1 MDYLRSKNDF
11 KSMAIWTTDFA
22 PKSLDDVI
30 GNKKIC
36 EVLQKFIDTKQL
48 PNILLTGNHGT
59 GKRTL
64 AKLLAQNYLG
74 NEYQK
79 GCLAIDGAINRGK
92 DVIACNNIKKI
103 SEKSCLSS
111 QNVLSFAQRKI
122 TLKNGRKKIIMIYNF
137 EDMTSEAQ
145 NALRR
150 IIETHE
156 STTRFLLICN
166 NLDNI
171 IEAIQSRCAPLKT
184 SLLSDKE
191 ARQLIDHLRKLN
203 HQKPLDDDIVKIITM
218 LSSGDMKKVINFI
231 QTVSAL
237 EDIDLEIFH
246 QIFNIPPVKILE
258 QVLVETQDIETQP
271 RVIDRLKFLLS
282 QGYTY
287 GDILEMLSKILAYTE
302 VIPDNIRF
310 KYLKKLSEYY
320 CQMSQQT
327 HDVHLYALF
336 SDFADITDSHQSD
349 L

>member
-11 KSMAIWTTDFA
+11 KHMAIWTTDFA
-22 PKSLDDVI
+22 PKSLDEVI

-36 EVLQKFIDTKQL
+36 EVMQKFIDTKQL

-64 AKLLAQNYLG
+64 AKLLAQRYLG
-74 NEYQK
+74 DEYQK

-122 TLKNGRKKIIMIYNF
+122 TLKDGRKKMIIIYNF

-184 SLLSDKE
+184 SLLSDEE
-191 ARQLIDHLRKLN
+191 ARKLIDHLRKLN

-237 EDIDLEIFH
+237 DDIDLEVFH

-258 QVLVETQDIETQP
+258 QVLMETQDIETQP
-271 RVIDRLKFLLS
+271 KVIDRLKFLLS

-310 KYLKKLSEYY
+310 RYLQRLSEYY

-336 SDFADITDSHQSD
+336 SDFADITETHQSD